1 MDRLRGAPFASTCA
15 SCGYALGP
23 EDPVCGLCGALPQSP
38 LRTPPRSAAPEAPP
52 APTTWATPEPRPIE
66 APREGV
72 WLTLLIGFAL
82 APLFA
87 ATPLLQRMGWFL
99 VSLVHETGH
108 VAISWFFGQAAV
120 PAIRLDGHAAAVHG
134 QQATIFVVA
143 ITAGLLWL
151 TWALRRHRV
160 LCAIVGVVALAYPW
174 LAMSRTK
181 EVLFLLGGHLG
192 EIAFGSV
199 FLWRARGD
207 GFTGSRAER
216 ITYAATGAYLVG
228 QTMVLCVG
236 LITSHAARAKYASN
250 GSFGLTNDLLRLAHD
265 HLLKPLPFVA
275 GIVLVLAIAGAA
287 LGLFWPR
294 RVEG

>member
-1 MDRLRGAPFASTCA
+1 MDRLRGAPSTSACG

-23 EDPVCGLCGALPQSP
+23 EDPVCGLCGALPGVRAPAPRTGPSP
-38 LRTPPRSAAPEAPP
+38 QRPPVLGTWSTPQPRPAAAPRQA
-52 APTTWATPEPRPIE
+52 
-66 APREGV
+66 V
-72 WLTLLIGFAL
+72 WLTLLVGFAL

-134 QQATIFVVA
+134 EQATVFVVA
-143 ITAGLLWL
+143 ITAGLVWL
-151 TWALRRHRV
+151 TWALRRQRV
-160 LCAIVGVVALAYPW
+160 LCAVVGVVTLLYPW
-174 LAMSRTK
+174 LALGRAK

-236 LITSHAARAKYASN
+236 LMTSHAARAKYASN

-275 GIVLVLAIAGAA
+275 GIVLVVAIAGATFA
-287 LGLFWPR
+287 LFWPR
-294 RVEG
+294 KAEA